1 MSSNEHKNVK
11 NVLKIKNLPSF
22 GHKILENVLVI
33 KHIYLNLVPR
43 MRNSLGLM
51 Y

>member
-1 MSSNEHKNVK
+1 MISNEHKIEE

-22 GHKILENVLVI
+22 GHKIRENVLVI

-43 MRNSLGLM
+43 MRNSLRLM